1 MSLGSFGGYIL
12 ETHAGGK
19 MGCEEKT
26 GVLQVSGLSN
36 WILIVRKQS
45 LGEEVEGVFWTF

>member
-1 MSLGSFGGYIL
+1 
-12 ETHAGGK
+12 
-19 MGCEEKT
+19 MGCGEKT

-45 LGEEVEGVFWTF
+45 LGEEVEGVFRHFEHEIAITQPLAT